1 MLVLAEVAPSVL
13 HPHWTVHP
21 LAFRKD
27 PLSSSTSALRIAC
40 EYHEKSR
47 LARVGMLKLHKAE
60 SQPMRRVGVAIY
72 WSEGFR
78 RLAIRVLSGSLVL
91 PR

>member
-13 HPHWTVHP
+13 HPRWTVHP

-27 PLSSSTSALRIAC
+27 LFSSSKSALRIAC
-40 EYHEKSR
+40 EHHEKAR
-47 LARVGMLKLHKAE
+47 LARVGMLKLHNAE
-60 SQPMRRVGVAIY
+60 SQPMRGVGVAIY

-78 RLAIRVLSGSLVL
+78 RLAIKVLSGSLVL